1 MIEAI
6 TGQPGAGKTLMMV
19 RNMIRERKRHEMLK
33 KLFHSDN
40 ELIQIAN
47 FPVNEEI
54 LPNVIFLKNENIM
67 QLYEWILQQKYFGAS
82 IYLDEASILFP
93 ALSWSHIPT
102 DVILALRQHRHAGY
116 NLTYTA
122 QDLDDV
128 AKGLRNVTQFCTVVD
143 GWSLLRFSLFC
154 CYEVK
159 RGKVNYK
166 KKYNRG
172 FYIHKEKYYNA
183 YSTIHNIEK
192 PIYLNN
198 DIGITIDE
206 EC

>member
-19 RNMIRERKRHEMLK
+19 RNMIIERNRHEMMK
-33 KLFHSDN
+33 KLIKSKR

-47 FPVNEEI
+47 FPVNEKI
-54 LPNVIFLKNENIM
+54 LPNVILLKNENIM

-93 ALSWSHIPT
+93 ALAWTNIPS

-116 NLTYTA
+116 NLIYTA

-143 GWSLLRFSLFC
+143 GWSKLRFSLFC

-159 RGKVNYK
+159 RGKINSK
-166 KKYNRG
+166 KKFNRG
-172 FYIHKEKYYNA
+172 LYLHKNKYYNA
-183 YSTIHNIEK
+183 YSTIYNIEK
-192 PIYLNN
+192 PNYLNS
-198 DIGITIDE
+198 DIGITLNE